1 MIYQKITDNFY
12 RLENVLSDELQ
23 IEILEQFNDTSS
35 WDSLPD
41 ANNINRLELHLHTNS
56 MIAEKIFKTL
66 KHITTIAEEVVGK
79 LYPNSPQLWLDHAG
93 YMSRMHKDFSPNI
106 KVNIQVYLDNG
117 AENMGTACFDTQWL
131 RVPYK
136 KNTGYMLICPT
147 EITHGMY
154 MPVIDKR
161 LSLYQSYRSTIN
173 ALDLW

>member
-12 RLENVLSDELQ
+12 KLENVLSDKLQ
-23 IEILEQFNDTSS
+23 IEILEHFEDTSR

-41 ANNINRLELHLHTNS
+41 AAGINRSELHLHTNS
-56 MIAEKIFKTL
+56 MLAEKIFKTL
-66 KHITTIAEEVVGK
+66 NHAVIVAEEIAGN
-79 LYPNSPQLWLDHAG
+79 LYPNSPQLWLDPAG

-106 KVNIQVYLDNG
+106 KVNIQIYLDHG
-117 AENMGTACFDTQWL
+117 SENMGTACFDKKWH

-136 KNTGYMLICPT
+136 KNTGYMLMCPT

-173 ALDLW
+173 ALDSW

>member
-1 MIYQKITDNFY
+1 MNYQKITDNFY
-12 RLENVLSDELQ
+12 RLDDVLSDDVYA
-23 IEILEQFNDTSS
+23 EILENFKDTSN
-35 WDSLPD
+35 WDLLPD
-41 ANNINRLELHLHTNS
+41 ANNINRLEMHLHTNS
-56 MIAEKIFKTL
+56 PIAKKIFETL
-66 KHITTIAEEVVGK
+66 NHLATIAETVVGK
-79 LYPNSPQLWLDHAG
+79 LYPNSPQLWLDPNG

-117 AENMGTACFDTQWL
+117 SKHMGTACFDNKWH

-161 LSLYQSYRSTIN
+161 LSLYQSYRTTVN
-173 ALDLW
+173 ALDTW